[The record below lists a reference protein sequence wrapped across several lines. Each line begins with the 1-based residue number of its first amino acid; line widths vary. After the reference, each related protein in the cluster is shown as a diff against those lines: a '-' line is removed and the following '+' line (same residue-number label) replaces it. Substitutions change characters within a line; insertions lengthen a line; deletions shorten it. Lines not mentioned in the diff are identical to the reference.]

1 MDSRLYATGPLVGT
15 LPIAPYSVPLG
26 HHYARLRP
34 GVPQSY
40 SIEGILGVQPPF
52 VASVPDTPAVHR
64 GSQQKI
70 ITSPVGKPSLPKK
83 ASSNPCRSP
92 EERNSAEIRRRQQR
106 QEEAEA
112 EEEEEEK
119 RRRTRTNFNGWQLEE
134 LEKAFE
140 ASHYP
145 DVFMREALASRLDL
159 VESRVQVW
167 FQNRRA
173 KWRKKENTKKGPG
186 RPAHNAHPQTCSG
199 EPIPPAEIARRDRDR
214 KEKKLRKQLERQA
227 KRLQQQQKIGKGAS
241 SGMAESVRQTLNDLV
256 RLSPR
261 KDPQTLLGTDLHLLL
276 ESMGFRIPQVSE
288 TVPFSSERNE
298 HQEVYYTDED
308 VDDTNDTEDHH
319 QSCIEPSNN
328 LYKSK
333 NPFSIANIL
342 ASDCSRKTVRQLHPF
357 PTLLQQPAGFLI
369 VQSTDDRSPASRRT
383 SLTDSCT
390 SSCGSS
396 PTSPDREDYDMAS
409 PSIGGTTHPLL
420 NPG

>member
-1 MDSRLYATGPLVGT
+1 MDSRLYASGPLVGA

-34 GVPQSY
+34 GVPPSY

-52 VASVPDTPAVHR
+52 IASVPETPTVHR
-64 GSQQKI
+64 GPQQKI
-70 ITSPVGKPSLPKK
+70 IVSPVSKP
-83 ASSNPCRSP
+83 ASSKKGPTQIAGRSSDDRSS
-92 EERNSAEIRRRQQR
+92 ERRRRQ
-106 QEEAEA
+106 E

-227 KRLQQQQKIGKGAS
+227 KRLQQQQKIGKGGS
-241 SGMAESVRQTLNDLV
+241 SGIAESVRQTLGDLV

-261 KDPQTLLGTDLHLLL
+261 KDSQALLGHELHTLL
-276 ESMGFRIPQVSE
+276 ESLGFRLPHVSGAIQY
-288 TVPFSSERNE
+288 SGNSEHLE
-298 HQEVYYTDED
+298 YTDDDVED
-308 VDDTNDTEDHH
+308 TDDTGERQPHIT
-319 QSCIEPSNN
+319 EPSKDQS
-328 LYKSK
+328 LEIHKTK

-342 ASDCSRKTVRQLHPF
+342 ASDCSRNKVRQLHAF
-357 PTLLQQPAGFLI
+357 PAMLRQPAGFL
-369 VQSTDDRSPASRRT
+369 VAQRNEGADRSPTNRRT
-383 SLTDSCT
+383 SLTDSCA

-396 PTSPDREDYDMAS
+396 PTSPDRDFEMPSPPAS
-409 PSIGGTTHPLL
+409 NYPLL

>member
-1 MDSRLYATGPLVGT
+1 MDSRLYASGPLVGA

-34 GVPQSY
+34 GVPPSY

-52 VASVPDTPAVHR
+52 VASVPESPAVQR
-64 GSQQKI
+64 TPQRI
-70 ITSPVGKPSLPKK
+70 LTSPSGKSNNPKK
-83 ASSNPCRSP
+83 ASPTPNGISS
-92 EERNSAEIRRRQQR
+92 EERERRRT
-106 QEEAEA
+106 QEEDED
-112 EEEEEEK
+112 EEEK

-227 KRLQQQQKIGKGAS
+227 KRLQQQQKIGKGGS
-241 SGMAESVRQTLNDLV
+241 SGMAESVRQTLSDLV
-256 RLSPR
+256 RLNPC
-261 KDPQTLLGTDLHLLL
+261 KDAESLLGTELHLLL
-276 ESMGFRIPQVSE
+276 DGMGFRLPQVSGTMSYSTE
-288 TVPFSSERNE
+288 NSDHLDYS
-298 HQEVYYTDED
+298 
-308 VDDTNDTEDHH
+308 DDDGDNTNDTTEDHPH
-319 QSCIEPSNN
+319 TSSSMTPTKDQSLDIH
-328 LYKSK
+328 KSK

-342 ASDCSRKTVRQLHPF
+342 ASDSNRKRVHSQYMHPY
-357 PTLLQQPAGFLI
+357 PVMLQQPAGFL
-369 VQSTDDRSPASRRT
+369 VAQRSENLSPMGRRT
-383 SLTDSCT
+383 SLTDSYV

-396 PTSPDREDYDMAS
+396 PISTDRDDYEMPS
-409 PSIGGTTHPLL
+409 PSSSATNHPLL